1 MCSTQHGG
9 RFHAPPASAPLSI
22 STSTADKKSALAT
35 AGNDYW
41 NVEGNARLLGISGRG
56 LRGWRAGPSAD
67 AVRLRQMTWVAETAK
82 MLPPHALYQ
91 QCEPYAYVPMRNF
104 GYAQPTILRGM
115 LARESLQPVLNLLCV
130 GRRSSMFTS
139 RIPAR
144 SCRRVMHHTFGP
156 RTTSTSRPSISIT
169 TSCPAT

>member
-9 RFHAPPASAPLSI
+9 RFHVPPASAPLSI
-22 STSTADKKSALAT
+22 STSPPDKKGAIAT

-91 QCEPYAYVPMRNF
+91 QCV
-104 GYAQPTILRGM
+104 T
-115 LARESLQPVLNLLCV
+115 LCV
-130 GRRSSMFTS
+130 CSNAKFWLRPANHRAGHARTRITTTGTELALCGEEIEHVYFPHTGTVMPQGDASHLWSSHHGNY
-139 RIPAR
+139 PLKAR
-144 SCRRVMHHTFGP
+144 SR
-156 RTTSTSRPSISIT
+156 
-169 TSCPAT
+169 